1 MEAVWERLELIIER
15 LGEISNETWSDSIS
29 DDKELSAALKEYF
42 DFVSEFILYTYDVYQ
57 IDKSLLDEEGLR
69 EINHKLYK
77 DTS

>member
-42 DFVSEFILYTYDVYQ
+42 DFVSDR
-57 IDKSLLDEEGLR
+57 KSVV
-69 EINHKLYK
+69 
-77 DTS
+77 